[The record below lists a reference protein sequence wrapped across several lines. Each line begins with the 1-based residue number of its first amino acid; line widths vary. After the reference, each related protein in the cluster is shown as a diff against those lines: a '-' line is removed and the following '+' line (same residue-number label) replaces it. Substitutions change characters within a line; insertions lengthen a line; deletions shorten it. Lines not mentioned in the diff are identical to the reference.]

1 MKLEYFSIKYI
12 LAHYFYSDKIFV
24 SFEIFELFK
33 QEMIKM
39 GQQAFLR
46 LRKHHTGILL
56 AKSTNLIYARRNQ
69 TSI

>member
-12 LAHYFYSDKIFV
+12 LAHYLYSDKIFV
-24 SFEIFELFK
+24 SLEIFEFFK

-46 LRKHHTGILL
+46 LRKHHKGIPL